1 MSIQQRTG
9 RRWPAG
15 LVSSLM
21 MLASTVAAEAGGGFS
36 QGVARSD
43 AWTTVQSAYAKY
55 DSETFA
61 EVETGAQVTG
71 PGGVTEAWANA
82 AAGNFTTFLVE
93 DGDAQYEQD
102 KSAKADVY
110 AKGGNVLAKA
120 RSENHT
126 VIYIDGHAYVV
137 VEELAKAISRTT
149 ASGTQSAATADTI
162 ISAASSGYLDVN
174 TGTKTEATIRVQQ

>member
-9 RRWPAG
+9 RRWPAA

-21 MLASTVAAEAGGGFS
+21 MLASTTAAEAGGGFS

-43 AWTTVQSAYAKY
+43 AWTTVQSAYASY
-55 DSETFA
+55 NSQTFA
-61 EVETGAQVTG
+61 DVETGAQATV
-71 PGGVTEAWANA
+71 PGGVKKAWANA
-82 AAGNFTTFLVE
+82 TAGNFTTFVVE
-93 DGDAQYEQD
+93 DGHAQYEQD
-102 KSAKADVY
+102 KSAKSRVY
-110 AKGGNVLAKA
+110 AKGGNILAKA

-149 ASGTQSAATADTI
+149 PSGTHGASLADTV
-162 ISAASSGYLDVN
+162 ISTESSGYLDVN
-174 TGTKTEATIRVQQ
+174 TGTTTEATIRVRQ